1 MIKQQGTSLIELLT
15 VLAISTTIA
24 VNLPNF
30 SKLVNREAVNS
41 DAYLLKTLLAT
52 ARAEAVRSNVNVVV
66 IVIGKNSQCLPPVA
80 AATLL

>member
-30 SKLVNREAVNS
+30 SKLLHREAVNS
-41 DAYLLKTLLAT
+41 DAYLLKTL
-52 ARAEAVRSNVNVVV
+52 
-66 IVIGKNSQCLPPVA
+66 
-80 AATLL
+80 